1 MVTIT
6 ALPESHNNVANE
18 KEMLLTV
25 PVALLTLG
33 IMYSQWPGWCSHNDD
48 KTCFC

>member
-6 ALPESHNNVANE
+6 ALPESNNNVANE

-25 PVALLTLG
+25 PVSVLTCG
-33 IMYSQWPGWCSHNDD
+33 IM
-48 KTCFC
+48 